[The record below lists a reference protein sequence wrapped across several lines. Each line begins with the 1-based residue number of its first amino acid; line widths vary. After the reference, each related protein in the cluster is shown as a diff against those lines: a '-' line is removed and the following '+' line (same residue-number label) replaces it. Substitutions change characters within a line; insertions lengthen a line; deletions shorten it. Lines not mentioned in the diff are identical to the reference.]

1 MRTIGALRSTAVT
14 VVEVGPASVRVLGGP
29 SAGEPDEAMVSAVLD
44 GIDDAVALFDERPVV
59 VAELVR
65 AVMSSILVASPG
77 PVVIVH
83 PSWWSR
89 ARIDLVVQSSGAA
102 RKVVALSRSEV
113 VRAAGHAGTLIE
125 IAGEFVAVAGPGL
138 RVFGRGNIESIA
150 AAAAEVGRSGDVLLD
165 APAAIPGSA
174 QTAEQ
179 LRVALAARGRS
190 ARDVDVAALADA
202 APSRRRVG
210 GPVAAL
216 LAASLVLAAPVLPD
230 GRELGL
236 PDGRELGLP
245 DGREL
250 GLPDGRERVATPRPD
265 VGAPD
270 PAAVSLVEG
279 RIVVA
284 VPLHWHVERVRSGS
298 GSRRVQVGSPVDPDI
313 ALHITASYA
322 PDSTLEQAAEVLGDA
337 VADQTP
343 GVFVGFRPAVEV
355 AGRPAV
361 TYREVRVGRVVDW
374 SVVLSGSTR
383 IGIGCQSAPDRT
395 EVVRAVC
402 EQAIRTAR
410 ELGTGAG
417 A

>member
-59 VAELVR
+59 VAELMR

-77 PVVIVH
+77 RVVIVH

-138 RVFGRGNIESIA
+138 RVFGSGNIESIA

-216 LAASLVLAAPVLPD
+216 VAASLVLAAPVLPD
-230 GRELGL
+230 GRELV
-236 PDGRELGLP
+236 
-245 DGREL
+245 
-250 GLPDGRERVATPRPD
+250 LPDGRERVATPRPE

-322 PDSTLEQAAEVLGDA
+322 PDSTLAQAAEVLGDA

>member
-44 GIDDAVALFDERPVV
+44 GIDDAVTLFDERPVV
-59 VAELVR
+59 VAELMR

-230 GRELGL
+230 GRELV
-236 PDGRELGLP
+236 
-245 DGREL
+245 
-250 GLPDGRERVATPRPD
+250 LPDGRERVATPRPE

-270 PAAVSLVEG
+270 PAAVNLVEG

-322 PDSTLEQAAEVLGDA
+322 PDSTLAQAAEVLGDA

>member
-59 VAELVR
+59 VAELMR

-113 VRAAGHAGTLIE
+113 VRAAGHGGTLIE

-216 LAASLVLAAPVLPD
+216 VAASLVLAAPVLPD
-230 GRELGL
+230 GRELV
-236 PDGRELGLP
+236 
-245 DGREL
+245 
-250 GLPDGRERVATPRPD
+250 LPDGRERVATPRPE

-270 PAAVSLVEG
+270 PAAVNLVEG

-322 PDSTLEQAAEVLGDA
+322 PDSTLAQAAEVLGDA

>member
-1 MRTIGALRSTAVT
+1 VRTIGALRSTATT

-59 VAELVR
+59 VAELMR
-65 AVMSSILVASPG
+65 AVMSSILVAAPG

-216 LAASLVLAAPVLPD
+216 LAASLVLAALVLPD
-230 GRELGL
+230 GRELVL
-236 PDGRELGLP
+236 PDGRELV
-245 DGREL
+245 
-250 GLPDGRERVATPRPD
+250 LPDGRERVATPRPE

-361 TYREVRVGRVVDW
+361 TYREVRAGRVVDW

>member
-59 VAELVR
+59 VAELMR

-113 VRAAGHAGTLIE
+113 VRAAGHGGTLIE

-216 LAASLVLAAPVLPD
+216 VAASLVLAAPVLPD
-230 GRELGL
+230 GRELV
-236 PDGRELGLP
+236 
-245 DGREL
+245 
-250 GLPDGRERVATPRPD
+250 LPDGRERVATPRPE

-322 PDSTLEQAAEVLGDA
+322 PDSTLAQAAEVLGDA

>member
-1 MRTIGALRSTAVT
+1 MRTIGALRSTVVT

-44 GIDDAVALFDERPVV
+44 GIDDAVTLFDERPVV
-59 VAELVR
+59 VAELMR

-83 PSWWSR
+83 PSWWAR

-216 LAASLVLAAPVLPD
+216 VAASLVLAAPVLPD
-230 GRELGL
+230 GRELV
-236 PDGRELGLP
+236 
-245 DGREL
+245 
-250 GLPDGRERVATPRPD
+250 LPDGRERVATPRPE

-322 PDSTLEQAAEVLGDA
+322 PDSTLAQAAEVLGDA

>member
-1 MRTIGALRSTAVT
+1 VRTIGALRSTAVT

-216 LAASLVLAAPVLPD
+216 LAASLVLAA
-230 GRELGL
+230 
-236 PDGRELGLP
+236 LGLP

>member
-59 VAELVR
+59 VAELMR

-216 LAASLVLAAPVLPD
+216 VAASLLLAAPVLPD

-236 PDGRELGLP
+236 PDGRV
-245 DGREL
+245 
-250 GLPDGRERVATPRPD
+250 RVATPRPE

-284 VPLHWHVERVRSGS
+284 VPLHWNVERVRSGS

-322 PDSTLEQAAEVLGDA
+322 PDSTLAQAAEVLGDA

>member
-1 MRTIGALRSTAVT
+1 
-14 VVEVGPASVRVLGGP
+14 
-29 SAGEPDEAMVSAVLD
+29 MVSAVLD

-59 VAELVR
+59 VAELMR
-65 AVMSSILVASPG
+65 AVMSSILVAAPG

-230 GRELGL
+230 GRELVL
-236 PDGRELGLP
+236 PDGRELVLP

-250 GLPDGRERVATPRPD
+250 GLPDGRERVATPRPE

-361 TYREVRVGRVVDW
+361 TYREVRAGRVVDW

>member
-14 VVEVGPASVRVLGGP
+14 VVEVGPANVRVLGGP

-59 VAELVR
+59 VAELMR

-77 PVVIVH
+77 RVVIVH

-216 LAASLVLAAPVLPD
+216 VAASLVLAAPVLPD

-236 PDGRELGLP
+236 PDGRELV
-245 DGREL
+245 
-250 GLPDGRERVATPRPD
+250 LPDGRERVATPRPE

-284 VPLHWHVERVRSGS
+284 VPLHWNVERVRSGS

-322 PDSTLEQAAEVLGDA
+322 PDSTLAQAAEVLGDA

>member
-59 VAELVR
+59 VAELMR

-216 LAASLVLAAPVLPD
+216 VAASLVLAAPVLPNV
-230 GRELGL
+230 RELV
-236 PDGRELGLP
+236 LP

-250 GLPDGRERVATPRPD
+250 GLPDGRERVATPRPE

-270 PAAVSLVEG
+270 PAAVNLVEG

-322 PDSTLEQAAEVLGDA
+322 PDSTLAQAAEVLGDA

-355 AGRPAV
+355 AGRLAV

>member
-59 VAELVR
+59 VAELMR

-150 AAAAEVGRSGDVLLD
+150 AAVAEVGRSGDVLLD

-216 LAASLVLAAPVLPD
+216 VAASLVLAAPVLPD
-230 GRELGL
+230 GRELV
-236 PDGRELGLP
+236 
-245 DGREL
+245 
-250 GLPDGRERVATPRPD
+250 LPDGRERVATPRPE

-322 PDSTLEQAAEVLGDA
+322 PDSTLAQAAEVLGDA

>member
-59 VAELVR
+59 VAELMR

-125 IAGEFVAVAGPGL
+125 IAGEFVAVAGAGL

-216 LAASLVLAAPVLPD
+216 VAASLVLAAPVLPD
-230 GRELGL
+230 GRELV
-236 PDGRELGLP
+236 
-245 DGREL
+245 
-250 GLPDGRERVATPRPD
+250 LPDGRERVATPRPE

-322 PDSTLEQAAEVLGDA
+322 PDSTLAQAAEVLGDA

>member
-1 MRTIGALRSTAVT
+1 VRTIGALRSTAVT

-59 VAELVR
+59 VAELMH

-77 PVVIVH
+77 RVVIVH
-83 PSWWSR
+83 PSWWAR

-230 GRELGL
+230 GREV
-236 PDGRELGLP
+236 GLP

-250 GLPDGRERVATPRPD
+250 GLPDGRERVATPRPE

-361 TYREVRVGRVVDW
+361 TYREVRAGRVVDW

>member
-59 VAELVR
+59 VAELMR

-125 IAGEFVAVAGPGL
+125 IAGEFVAVAGAGL

-202 APSRRRVG
+202 APSRRRGG

-216 LAASLVLAAPVLPD
+216 VAASLVLAAPVLPD

-236 PDGRELGLP
+236 PDGRERVGAV
-245 DGREL
+245 
-250 GLPDGRERVATPRPD
+250 VATPRPE

-284 VPLHWHVERVRSGS
+284 VPLHWNVERVRSGS

-322 PDSTLEQAAEVLGDA
+322 PDSTLAQAAEVLGDA

>member
-59 VAELVR
+59 VAELMR

-216 LAASLVLAAPVLPD
+216 VAASLLLAAPV
-230 GRELGL
+230 
-236 PDGRELGLP
+236 LP

-250 GLPDGRERVATPRPD
+250 GLPDGRERVATPRPE

-322 PDSTLEQAAEVLGDA
+322 PDSTLAQAAEVLGDA

>member
-1 MRTIGALRSTAVT
+1 MRTIGALRSTAIT

-59 VAELVR
+59 VAELMR
-65 AVMSSILVASPG
+65 AVMSSILVASSG
-77 PVVIVH
+77 PVMIVH
-83 PSWWSR
+83 PTWWSR

-113 VRAAGHAGTLIE
+113 VRAAGHTGTLIE

-245 DGREL
+245 DGRE
-250 GLPDGRERVATPRPD
+250 RVATPRPE

-361 TYREVRVGRVVDW
+361 TYREVRAGRVVDW

>member
-1 MRTIGALRSTAVT
+1 MRTIGALRSTVVT

-59 VAELVR
+59 VAELMR

-210 GPVAAL
+210 GPFAAL
-216 LAASLVLAAPVLPD
+216 VAASLVLAAPVLPD
-230 GRELGL
+230 GRELV
-236 PDGRELGLP
+236 LP

-250 GLPDGRERVATPRPD
+250 GLPDGRERVATPRPE

-322 PDSTLEQAAEVLGDA
+322 PDSTLAQAAEVLGDA

>member
-1 MRTIGALRSTAVT
+1 MRTIGALRSTVVT

-59 VAELVR
+59 VAELMR

-77 PVVIVH
+77 RVVIVH

-113 VRAAGHAGTLIE
+113 VRAAGHGGTLIE

-216 LAASLVLAAPVLPD
+216 VAASLVLAAPVLPD
-230 GRELGL
+230 GRELVGAV
-236 PDGRELGLP
+236 
-245 DGREL
+245 
-250 GLPDGRERVATPRPD
+250 VATPRPE

-322 PDSTLEQAAEVLGDA
+322 PDSTLAQAAEVLGDA

>member
-1 MRTIGALRSTAVT
+1 MRTIGALRSTVVT

-59 VAELVR
+59 VAELMR

-113 VRAAGHAGTLIE
+113 VRAAGHGGTLIE

-216 LAASLVLAAPVLPD
+216 VAASLVLAALVLPD
-230 GRELGL
+230 GRELV
-236 PDGRELGLP
+236 LP

-250 GLPDGRERVATPRPD
+250 GLPDGRERVGAVVATPRPE

-322 PDSTLEQAAEVLGDA
+322 PDSTLAQAAEVLGDA

>member
-59 VAELVR
+59 VAELMR
-65 AVMSSILVASPG
+65 AVMSSILVAAPG

-216 LAASLVLAAPVLPD
+216 LAASLVLAALVLPD
-230 GRELGL
+230 GRELV
-236 PDGRELGLP
+236 LP

-250 GLPDGRERVATPRPD
+250 GLPDGRERVATPRPE

-361 TYREVRVGRVVDW
+361 TYREVRAGRVVDW

>member
-1 MRTIGALRSTAVT
+1 MRTIGALRSTVVT
-14 VVEVGPASVRVLGGP
+14 AVEVGPASVRVLGGP

-59 VAELVR
+59 VAELMR

-113 VRAAGHAGTLIE
+113 VRAAGHGGTLIE
-125 IAGEFVAVAGPGL
+125 IAGEFVAVAGAGL
-138 RVFGRGNIESIA
+138 RVFGSGNIESIA

-216 LAASLVLAAPVLPD
+216 VAASLVLAAPVLPNV
-230 GRELGL
+230 
-236 PDGRELGLP
+236 RELGLP

-250 GLPDGRERVATPRPD
+250 GLPDGRERVATPRPE

-322 PDSTLEQAAEVLGDA
+322 PDSTLAQAAEVLGDA

-402 EQAIRTAR
+402 VQAIRTAR

>member
-59 VAELVR
+59 VAELMR

-230 GRELGL
+230 GRELV
-236 PDGRELGLP
+236 
-245 DGREL
+245 
-250 GLPDGRERVATPRPD
+250 LPDGRERVATPRPE

-284 VPLHWHVERVRSGS
+284 VPLHWNVERVRSGS

-322 PDSTLEQAAEVLGDA
+322 PDSTLAQAAEVLGDA

>member
-59 VAELVR
+59 VAELMR

-216 LAASLVLAAPVLPD
+216 VAASLVLAALVLPD
-230 GRELGL
+230 GRELV
-236 PDGRELGLP
+236 LP

-250 GLPDGRERVATPRPD
+250 GLPDGRERVGAVVATPRPE

-322 PDSTLEQAAEVLGDA
+322 PDSTLAQAAEVLGDA

>member
-44 GIDDAVALFDERPVV
+44 GIDDAVTLFDERPVV
-59 VAELVR
+59 VAELMR

-83 PSWWSR
+83 PSWWAR

-125 IAGEFVAVAGPGL
+125 IAGEFVAVAGAGL

-216 LAASLVLAAPVLPD
+216 VAASLVLAAPVLPD
-230 GRELGL
+230 GRELV
-236 PDGRELGLP
+236 LP

-250 GLPDGRERVATPRPD
+250 GLPDGRERVATPRPE

-284 VPLHWHVERVRSGS
+284 VPLHWNVERVRSGS

-322 PDSTLEQAAEVLGDA
+322 PDSTLAQAAEVLGDA

>member
-59 VAELVR
+59 VAELMR

-83 PSWWSR
+83 PSWWAR

-113 VRAAGHAGTLIE
+113 VRAAGHGGTLIE

-216 LAASLVLAAPVLPD
+216 VAASLVLAAPVLPD
-230 GRELGL
+230 GRELV
-236 PDGRELGLP
+236 
-245 DGREL
+245 
-250 GLPDGRERVATPRPD
+250 LPDGRERVATPRPE

-322 PDSTLEQAAEVLGDA
+322 PDSTLAQAAEVLGDA

>member
-59 VAELVR
+59 VAELMR

-216 LAASLVLAAPVLPD
+216 VAASLVLAAPVLPD
-230 GRELGL
+230 GRELV
-236 PDGRELGLP
+236 
-245 DGREL
+245 
-250 GLPDGRERVATPRPD
+250 LPDGRERVATPRPE

-284 VPLHWHVERVRSGS
+284 VPLHWNVERVRSGS

-322 PDSTLEQAAEVLGDA
+322 PDSTLAQAAEVLGDA

>member
-44 GIDDAVALFDERPVV
+44 GIDDAVTLFDERPVV
-59 VAELVR
+59 VAELMR

-125 IAGEFVAVAGPGL
+125 IAGEFVAVAGAGL

-216 LAASLVLAAPVLPD
+216 VAASLVLAAPVLPD
-230 GRELGL
+230 GRELV
-236 PDGRELGLP
+236 LP

-250 GLPDGRERVATPRPD
+250 GLPDGRERVATPRPE

-322 PDSTLEQAAEVLGDA
+322 PDSTLAQAAEVLGDA

>member
-1 MRTIGALRSTAVT
+1 
-14 VVEVGPASVRVLGGP
+14 
-29 SAGEPDEAMVSAVLD
+29 
-44 GIDDAVALFDERPVV
+44 
-59 VAELVR
+59 
-65 AVMSSILVASPG
+65 
-77 PVVIVH
+77 
-83 PSWWSR
+83 
-89 ARIDLVVQSSGAA
+89 
-102 RKVVALSRSEV
+102 
-113 VRAAGHAGTLIE
+113 
-125 IAGEFVAVAGPGL
+125 
-138 RVFGRGNIESIA
+138 
-150 AAAAEVGRSGDVLLD
+150 
-165 APAAIPGSA
+165 
-174 QTAEQ
+174 
-179 LRVALAARGRS
+179 
-190 ARDVDVAALADA
+190 
-202 APSRRRVG
+202 
-210 GPVAAL
+210 
-216 LAASLVLAAPVLPD
+216 
-230 GRELGL
+230 
-236 PDGRELGLP
+236 
-245 DGREL
+245 
-250 GLPDGRERVATPRPD
+250 
-265 VGAPD
+265 
-270 PAAVSLVEG
+270 VEG

-284 VPLHWHVERVRSGS
+284 VPVHWHVERVRSGS

-361 TYREVRVGRVVDW
+361 TYREVRAGRVVDW

>member
-59 VAELVR
+59 VAELMR

-77 PVVIVH
+77 RVVIVH

-113 VRAAGHAGTLIE
+113 VRAAGHGGTLIE

-150 AAAAEVGRSGDVLLD
+150 AAVAEVGRSGDVLLD

-230 GRELGL
+230 GRELV
-236 PDGRELGLP
+236 
-245 DGREL
+245 
-250 GLPDGRERVATPRPD
+250 LPDGRERVATPRPE

-284 VPLHWHVERVRSGS
+284 VPLHWNVERVRSGS

-322 PDSTLEQAAEVLGDA
+322 PDSTLAQAAEVLGDA

>member
-59 VAELVR
+59 VAELMR

-113 VRAAGHAGTLIE
+113 VRAAGHGGTLIE

-150 AAAAEVGRSGDVLLD
+150 AAVAEVGRSGDVLLD

-216 LAASLVLAAPVLPD
+216 VAASLVLAAPVLPD
-230 GRELGL
+230 GRELV
-236 PDGRELGLP
+236 LP

-250 GLPDGRERVATPRPD
+250 GLPDGRERVATPRPE

-322 PDSTLEQAAEVLGDA
+322 PDSTLAQAAEVLGDA

>member
-59 VAELVR
+59 VAELMR

-77 PVVIVH
+77 RVVIVH

-216 LAASLVLAAPVLPD
+216 VAASLVLAALVLPD
-230 GRELGL
+230 GRELV
-236 PDGRELGLP
+236 
-245 DGREL
+245 
-250 GLPDGRERVATPRPD
+250 LPDGRERVATPRPE

-322 PDSTLEQAAEVLGDA
+322 PDSTLAQAAEVLGDA

>member
-59 VAELVR
+59 VAELMR

-77 PVVIVH
+77 RVVIVH

-216 LAASLVLAAPVLPD
+216 VAASLVLAAPVLPD
-230 GRELGL
+230 GRELV
-236 PDGRELGLP
+236 
-245 DGREL
+245 
-250 GLPDGRERVATPRPD
+250 LPDGRERVATPRPE

-322 PDSTLEQAAEVLGDA
+322 PDSTLAQAAEVLGDA

>member
-1 MRTIGALRSTAVT
+1 VRTIGALRSTAVT

-216 LAASLVLAAPVLPD
+216 LAASLVLAA
-230 GRELGL
+230 
-236 PDGRELGLP
+236 LGLP

-250 GLPDGRERVATPRPD
+250 GLPDGRERVATPRPE

-298 GSRRVQVGSPVDPDI
+298 RSRRVQVGSPVDPDI

>member
-59 VAELVR
+59 VAELMR

-216 LAASLVLAAPVLPD
+216 VAASLVLAAPVLPD
-230 GRELGL
+230 GRELV
-236 PDGRELGLP
+236 LP

-250 GLPDGRERVATPRPD
+250 GLPDGRERVATPRPE

-322 PDSTLEQAAEVLGDA
+322 PDSTLAQAAEVLGDA

>member
-1 MRTIGALRSTAVT
+1 MRTIGALRSTVVT

-59 VAELVR
+59 VAELMR

-216 LAASLVLAAPVLPD
+216 VAASLVLAAPVLPD
-230 GRELGL
+230 GRELV
-236 PDGRELGLP
+236 
-245 DGREL
+245 
-250 GLPDGRERVATPRPD
+250 LPDGRERVATPRPE

-270 PAAVSLVEG
+270 PAAVNLVEG

-322 PDSTLEQAAEVLGDA
+322 PDSTLAQAAEVLGDA

>member
-59 VAELVR
+59 VAELMR

-113 VRAAGHAGTLIE
+113 VRAAGHGGTLIE

-138 RVFGRGNIESIA
+138 RVFGRGTIESIA

-216 LAASLVLAAPVLPD
+216 VAASLVLAAPVLPD
-230 GRELGL
+230 GRELV
-236 PDGRELGLP
+236 
-245 DGREL
+245 
-250 GLPDGRERVATPRPD
+250 LPDGRERVATPRPE

-270 PAAVSLVEG
+270 PAAVNLVEG

-322 PDSTLEQAAEVLGDA
+322 PDSTLAQAAEVLGDA

>member
-59 VAELVR
+59 VAELMR

-83 PSWWSR
+83 PSWWAR

-216 LAASLVLAAPVLPD
+216 VAASLVLAAPVLPD
-230 GRELGL
+230 GRELV
-236 PDGRELGLP
+236 LP

-250 GLPDGRERVATPRPD
+250 GLPDGRERVATPRPE

-322 PDSTLEQAAEVLGDA
+322 PDSTLAQAAEVLGDA

>member
-1 MRTIGALRSTAVT
+1 MRTIGALRSTVVT

-59 VAELVR
+59 VAELMR

-113 VRAAGHAGTLIE
+113 VRAAGHGGTLIE

-216 LAASLVLAAPVLPD
+216 VAASLVLAAPVLPD
-230 GRELGL
+230 GRELV
-236 PDGRELGLP
+236 
-245 DGREL
+245 
-250 GLPDGRERVATPRPD
+250 LPDGRERVATPRPE

-322 PDSTLEQAAEVLGDA
+322 PDSTLAQAAEVLGDA

>member
-59 VAELVR
+59 VAELMR

-150 AAAAEVGRSGDVLLD
+150 AAVAEVGRSGDVLLD

-216 LAASLVLAAPVLPD
+216 VAASLVLAAPVLPN
-230 GRELGL
+230 GRELV
-236 PDGRELGLP
+236 LP

-250 GLPDGRERVATPRPD
+250 GLPDGRERVATPRPE

-322 PDSTLEQAAEVLGDA
+322 PDSTLAQAAEVLGDA